1 MTIVA
6 VRPNVAISTIPNRD
20 ARARIFIAGPFANT
34 SPDNERLPEAAPARP
49 LRPRVNLPDQSRA
62 GKGVV
67 RLIRGRWEVSGIS
80 G

>member
-34 SPDNERLPEAAPARP
+34 SPDNERLPEARRLVRSDLVSTYPI
-49 LRPRVNLPDQSRA
+49 
-62 GKGVV
+62 KVV
-67 RLIRGRWEVSGIS
+67 RERGSCV
-80 G
+80 